1 MRLRLLRSFSFSMRM
16 LLGVVAGLLLV
27 FGWIFVVLVA
37 SMPGRD
43 ELRAFSEMAHATVLF
58 DKDNHAVF
66 TIAKEHRIE
75 VPLSELSPRL
85 VQALI
90 AIEDRRFFEHDGFD
104 PIRIAGSALAVLQ
117 AGSAVQGG
125 STISQQLARQSV
137 GREKTLRRKVKEMLF
152 AMQLERHFTK
162 EEILELYLNKV
173 YFGDGL
179 YGAEAASRGFFDKSA
194 SDLSLSEAAL
204 LAGLLKAPSAYAPTV
219 SPQKAEARQAVV
231 LRAMLDNKAITA
243 AEYREAIQEPVYIRD
258 GLRAAEPHGRYF
270 KEEVKQQ
277 LVRQF
282 GAELV
287 SEGGLQVYTT
297 IDLPMQQAAE
307 AAVQKSLAEIDRTLP
322 SRDALPPSRGAPRT
336 SRAASQGGSVSSD
349 PLQAALIAIDPAS
362 GAVRALVG
370 GRDFESSSYDR
381 ATQARRQPGS
391 AFKPFVYAA
400 ALEAGY
406 GPDDTLY
413 LDEPFAL
420 ANTSWTPDDEH
431 SFEGELTLREG
442 LRVSSNRAAV
452 KLLSEVGLRKTMQLA
467 TAFGF
472 DGLPSVPSIALGSG
486 EVTLAAITSAYG
498 AFANGGLVS
507 RPWLIRRVVDR
518 DGTVLFENGEEPRR
532 AIKLV
537 TAYLMAD
544 MLKGV
549 IDAGTGSA
557 ARRYGFTRPAGGKT
571 GTTND
576 YHDAWFVGF
585 TPELVTG
592 VWVGFDQPRSIRRA
606 GYASEL
612 AVPMWARFMTSA
624 TKGDAA
630 RWIARPRGSNDA
642 RLQRAAAAV
651 AETDRVADAGDEK
664 VPVSEA
670 NDEKKKKK
678 GFWGR
683 IFGR

>member
-1 MRLRLLRSFSFSMRM
+1 
-16 LLGVVAGLLLV
+16 
-27 FGWIFVVLVA
+27 
-37 SMPGRD
+37 
-43 ELRAFSEMAHATVLF
+43 
-58 DKDNHAVF
+58 
-66 TIAKEHRIE
+66 
-75 VPLSELSPRL
+75 
-85 VQALI
+85 
-90 AIEDRRFFEHDGFD
+90 
-104 PIRIAGSALAVLQ
+104 
-117 AGSAVQGG
+117 
-125 STISQQLARQSV
+125 
-137 GREKTLRRKVKEMLF
+137 MLF

-162 EEILELYLNKV
+162 QDILELYLNKV

-179 YGAEAASRGFFDKSA
+179 YGAEAASRGFFAKSA
-194 SDLSLSEAAL
+194 SDLSLPEAAL

-219 SPQKAEARQAVV
+219 SPERAEARQAVV
-231 LRAMLDNKAITA
+231 LRAMLDNKAITE
-243 AEYREAIQEPVYIRD
+243 AEYRDAIQARVEIRD
-258 GLRAAEPHGRYF
+258 GLRAGEPYGRYF
-270 KEEVKQQ
+270 KDEVKQQ

-282 GAELV
+282 GEERV

-307 AAVQKSLAEIDRTLP
+307 AAMQKSLAEIDRTLTVKAK
-322 SRDALPPSRGAPRT
+322 SA
-336 SRAASQGGSVSSD
+336 D

-370 GRDFESSSYDR
+370 GRQFDQSSYNR

-400 ALEAGY
+400 ALESGY
-406 GPDDTLY
+406 GPDDTLSD
-413 LDEPFAL
+413 LDAPFET
-420 ANTSWTPDDEH
+420 ANASWTPDDEH
-431 SFEGELTLREG
+431 SFEDELTLREG

-452 KLLSEVGLRKTMQLA
+452 KLLGEVGLRKTMKVA
-467 TAFGF
+467 NAFGF
-472 DGLPSVPSIALGSG
+472 EGLPSVPSIALGSG
-486 EVTLAAITSAYG
+486 EVTLASITSAYG

-518 DGTVLFENGEEPRR
+518 DGTVLFEHAEQPRR
-532 AIKLV
+532 AITAV

-549 IDAGTGSA
+549 VDAGTGSA

-585 TPELVTG
+585 TPKLVTG

-612 AVPMWARFMTSA
+612 AVPLWARFMTTA
-624 TKGDAA
+624 TKGEPA
-630 RWIARPRGSNDA
+630 RWLARPRGIDDD
-642 RLQRAAAAV
+642 RLEMV
-651 AETDRVADAGDEK
+651 AEAGVAK
-664 VPVSEA
+664 
-670 NDEKKKKK
+670 EKKR

-683 IFGR
+683 IFSRLR

>member
-1 MRLRLLRSFSFSMRM
+1 MRFRFMRSLSSPMRLV
-16 LLGVVAGLLLV
+16 LGVVVGIALV
-27 FGWIFVVLVA
+27 FGWIVVDLVA
-37 SMPGRD
+37 GMPTRA
-43 ELRAFSEMAHATVLF
+43 ELAAFTDMARATVLF

-75 VPLSELSPRL
+75 VPLADLSPRL
-85 VQALI
+85 VKAVI
-90 AIEDRRFFEHDGFD
+90 AIEDRRFYDHDGFD
-104 PIRIAGSALAVLQ
+104 PIRIAGSALAVLR

-125 STISQQLARQSV
+125 STITQQLARQSV
-137 GREKTLRRKVKEMLF
+137 GREKTLRRKLNEMLF

-162 EEILELYLNKV
+162 QEILELYLNKV

-179 YGAEAASRGFFDKSA
+179 YGAEAASRGYFAKSA
-194 SDLSLSEAAL
+194 SDLSLAEAAL
-204 LAGLLKAPSAYAPTV
+204 LAGLLKAPSAYAPTL
-219 SPQKAEARQAVV
+219 SPQKAEARQAIV
-231 LRAMLDNKAITA
+231 LRAMLDSKAITE
-243 AEYREAIQEPVYIRD
+243 AEYREAITARVEIRD
-258 GLRAAEPHGRYF
+258 GLRAGEPYGRYF
-270 KEEVKQQ
+270 KDEVRQQ
-277 LVRQF
+277 LVQQF
-282 GAELV
+282 GVERV

-297 IDLPMQQAAE
+297 IDLPMQQAAD

-322 SRDALPPSRGAPRT
+322 PARGAP
-336 SRAASQGGSVSSD
+336 SD
-349 PLQAALIAIDPAS
+349 PLQAALIAIDPAT

-370 GRDFESSSYDR
+370 GREFETSSYDR

-400 ALEAGY
+400 AIEDGY
-406 GPDDTLY
+406 RPDDTLGN
-413 LDEPFAL
+413 LDEGFET
-420 ANTSWTPDDEH
+420 ANASWTPDDEH
-431 SFEGELTLREG
+431 SYEDEITLRDG
-442 LRVSSNRAAV
+442 LRLSSNRAAV
-452 KLLSEVGLRKTMQLA
+452 KLLGEVGLRKTMKLA
-467 TAFGF
+467 GSFGF

-507 RPWLIRRVVDR
+507 RPWLIRRVVDL
-518 DGTVLFENGEEPRR
+518 DGTVLYENAGQPRR
-532 AIKLV
+532 AITPV

-585 TPELVTG
+585 TPKLVTG

-612 AVPMWARFMTSA
+612 AVPLWARFMTSA
-624 TKGDAA
+624 TRNDPV
-630 RWIARPRGSNDA
+630 RWLARPRGIDDN
-642 RLQRAAAAV
+642 RLEMVAGPAA
-651 AETDRVADAGDEK
+651 DPPSG
-664 VPVSEA
+664 PPG
-670 NDEKKKKK
+670 EKKR

>member
-1 MRLRLLRSFSFSMRM
+1 MRLRFHQSLSTPMRL
-16 LLGVVAGLLLV
+16 LLGAIAGIVLV
-27 FGWIFVVLVA
+27 FAWVFVDLVA
-37 SMPGRD
+37 SAPGRD
-43 ELRAFSEMAHATVLF
+43 ELRVFSEMARASVLF
-58 DKDNHAVF
+58 DKDEHAVF

-85 VQALI
+85 VEAVI

-104 PIRIAGSALAVLQ
+104 PIRIAGSALAVLR

-125 STISQQLARQSV
+125 STITQQLARQSV

-194 SDLSLSEAAL
+194 SNLSLAEAAL
-204 LAGLLKAPSAYAPTV
+204 LAGLLKAPSAYAPTA
-219 SPQKAEARQAVV
+219 SARKAEARQAVV
-231 LRAMLDNKAITA
+231 LRAMLDHKSITE
-243 AEYREAIQEPVYIRD
+243 AEYRDAIQAPVYIRD
-258 GLRAAEPHGRYF
+258 GLRAGEPYGRYF
-270 KEEVKQQ
+270 KDEVKQQ
-277 LVRQF
+277 LVQQF
-282 GAELV
+282 GSERV

-307 AAVQKSLAEIDRTLP
+307 AAIQKSLAEIDRTL
-322 SRDALPPSRGAPRT
+322 AVKTG
-336 SRAASQGGSVSSD
+336 SSD

-370 GRDFESSSYDR
+370 GRDFERSSYDR

-391 AFKPFVYAA
+391 AFKPFVYVAA
-400 ALEAGY
+400 IEAGY
-406 GPDDTLY
+406 SPDDTLDN
-413 LDEPFAL
+413 LDEPVDV

-431 SFEGELTLREG
+431 SFEGELTLREA

-452 KLLSEVGLRKTMQLA
+452 KLLGEVGLRKTLKVA
-467 TAFGF
+467 TSFGF

-518 DGTVLFENGEEPRR
+518 DGTVLFENGEKPRR
-532 AIKLV
+532 VITPV

-549 IDAGTGSA
+549 VDAGTGSA

-585 TPELVTG
+585 TPRLVTG
-592 VWVGFDQPRSIRRA
+592 VWVGFDQPRSIRPA

-624 TKGDAA
+624 TKGDAV
-630 RWIARPRGSNDA
+630 RWIARPRGIDDE
-642 RLQRAAAAV
+642 RLEMV
-651 AETDRVADAGDEK
+651 AEAGGEK
-664 VPVSEA
+664 A
-670 NDEKKKKK
+670 AGEKKR

-683 IFGR
+683 IFSIGR

>member
-1 MRLRLLRSFSFSMRM
+1 MRAF
-16 LLGVVAGLLLV
+16 LGAVGGLVLV
-27 FGWIFVVLVA
+27 FTWIFVDLVA
-37 SMPGRD
+37 HMPGRD
-43 ELRAFSEMAHATVLF
+43 ELRAFSEMARASVLF
-58 DKDNHAVF
+58 DQHDQAVF

-75 VPLSELSPRL
+75 VPLSQLSPKL
-85 VQALI
+85 VQAVI
-90 AIEDRRFFEHDGFD
+90 AIEDRRFFEHDGYD
-104 PIRIAGSALAVLQ
+104 PIRIAGSALAVVR

-125 STISQQLARQSV
+125 STITQQLARQSM

-162 EEILELYLNKV
+162 REILELYLNKV

-179 YGAEAASRGFFDKSA
+179 YGAEAASRGFFAKSA
-194 SDLSLSEAAL
+194 ADLSLPEAAL

-219 SPQKAEARQAVV
+219 SPEKAEARQAVV
-231 LRAMLDNKAITA
+231 LRAMLDNKAITE
-243 AEYREAIQEPVYIRD
+243 AEYRDAIHARVEIRD
-258 GLRAAEPHGRYF
+258 GLRAGEPHGRYF
-270 KEEVKQQ
+270 KDEVKQQ
-277 LVRQF
+277 LVQQF
-282 GAELV
+282 GEERV

-307 AAVQKSLAEIDRTLP
+307 AAVQKSLAEIDRTL
-322 SRDALPPSRGAPRT
+322 T
-336 SRAASQGGSVSSD
+336 VKAASGD
-349 PLQAALIAIDPAS
+349 PLQAALIAIDPAT

-370 GRDFESSSYDR
+370 GREFERSSYDR
-381 ATQARRQPGS
+381 ATLARRQPGS

-406 GPDDTLY
+406 SPDDTLDH
-413 LDEPFAL
+413 LDQPFDM
-420 ANTSWTPDDEH
+420 ANASWTPDDEH
-431 SFEGELTLREG
+431 SVEEELTLREG

-452 KLLSEVGLRKTMQLA
+452 KLLGEVGLRQTMRVA
-467 TAFGF
+467 TSFGF

-507 RPWLIRRVVDR
+507 HPWLIRRVVDR
-518 DGTVLFENGEEPRR
+518 DGTVLFENAERPRR
-532 AIKLV
+532 AITPV

-549 IDAGTGSA
+549 VDAGTGSA

-585 TPELVTG
+585 TPRLVTG

-612 AVPMWARFMTSA
+612 AVPLWARFMTSA
-624 TKGDAA
+624 TTGDPV
-630 RWIARPRGSNDA
+630 RWLARPRGIDDE
-642 RLQRAAAAV
+642 RLERV
-651 AETDRVADAGDEK
+651 AEAGG
-664 VPVSEA
+664 
-670 NDEKKKKK
+670 EKKR
-678 GFWGR
+678 GFWSR
-683 IFGR
+683 IFSLGR